1 MWALA
6 RVRLRLTV
14 PAELVQKPLLYHL
27 VKDFDLVPNVR
38 RADVGADHGWVVLEL
53 EGAVRHRVLAY
64 RRAAARI
71 TSTTTSVA
79 EMAVAGRAVEL
90 PAGVHHLHRVMDI
103 ADVPAD
109 AGIEVAGAR
118 VG

>member
-53 EGAVRHRVLAY
+53 EGAEDRLQRGLAWLEELGVTVDPIERDVVL
-64 RRAAARI
+64 
-71 TSTTTSVA
+71 
-79 EMAVAGRAVEL
+79 
-90 PAGVHHLHRVMDI
+90 P
-103 ADVPAD
+103 
-109 AGIEVAGAR
+109 
-118 VG
+118 

>member
-6 RVRLRLTV
+6 RMRLRLTV

-53 EGAVRHRVLAY
+53 EGAEARLQRGLAWLEEQGVKVDPIERDVVL
-64 RRAAARI
+64 
-71 TSTTTSVA
+71 
-79 EMAVAGRAVEL
+79 
-90 PAGVHHLHRVMDI
+90 P
-103 ADVPAD
+103 
-109 AGIEVAGAR
+109 
-118 VG
+118 